1 MQKEIDEYLKRCYM
15 EYRYTKSYLLLGT
28 KSSGKTTIFKQL
40 QLLQCCDENH
50 DIFIQ
55 MYSDILNSIRTN
67 CVLTII
73 KLCNQ
78 NNELNTAETLKR
90 LSINDPNHLIEIK
103 DKIQSIWQSN
113 YTRFNKIVPENM
125 CFYMNRIDDIMDV
138 DYKLSVKD
146 IIKHSTFT
154 IIDEITFE
162 IKENTFQFIDI
173 GSKPFNLKSY
183 IHVFDN
189 TNLIIYTV
197 SLSDYCKNITTEHG
211 TVMNALLYSLEHFFD
226 IVKSKKLRLSEWCV
240 FLNKNDIF
248 IEQLKEGISLS
259 VCFGDKWNGPD
270 FVNPNIPLIVSSI
283 IRRSINYEIPNDIIQ
298 LLCQYITIRYMDE
311 NGKEV
316 EEEEFFEH
324 CYEKA
329 ICFIQNQFLMKWKEI
344 IPEQYGKYSWMTQL
358 LYFHVLNATDT
369 DSVQKVYWDI
379 WGIVTRSNL
388 KRGGLRE
395 YTL

>member
-259 VCFGDKWNGPD
+259 VCFGDKWNGLDFPD
-270 FVNPNIPLIVSSI
+270 YEYNNNIKTIVSNW
-283 IRRSINYEIPNDIIQ
+283 IRKINIFVPNEIGNLMFIF
-298 LLCQYITIRYMDE
+298 CE
-311 NGKEV
+311 KEV
-316 EEEEFFEH
+316 DMIVEEQRELVFNV
-324 CYEKA
+324 CYNES
-329 ICFIQNQFLMKWKEI
+329 IRFIQDEFNDRN
-344 IPEQYGKYSWMTQL
+344 KYKNRVI
-358 LYFHVLNATDT
+358 YFHVITAIDINCIEKVFWD
-369 DSVQKVYWDI
+369 VQN
-379 WGIVTRSNL
+379 IVIRCGFKRGGL
-388 KRGGLRE
+388 KRGGLM
-395 YTL
+395 L